1 MLATPPGT
9 LMCWM
14 EKSKGR
20 SLYRHWLGKSCGGL
34 HPHFL
39 TGGGS
44 VVSQK
49 TLTSG
54 NRHPSG
60 TATSLLQGRLAIC
73 IKWQHNL
80 AGEALGLSGEEGKCI
95 LKEGMKLARVNRRQ
109 ALLIRGLK
117 HKTGK
122 QKLSGTSQ
130 DTGPPL
136 W

>member
-1 MLATPPGT
+1 MHL
-9 LMCWM
+9 
-14 EKSKGR
+14 
-20 SLYRHWLGKSCGGL
+20 
-34 HPHFL
+34 HFL

-54 NRHPSG
+54 KRNPSG
-60 TATSLLQGRLAIC
+60 TATSLLYGKLAIC
-73 IKWQHNL
+73 VKWQHQP
-80 AGEALGLSGEEGKCI
+80 AGEALGPSGEEGKCI

-122 QKLSGTSQ
+122 QKLSATSQ

-136 W
+136 WQDPFLQ